1 MARRE
6 PQTKPLLQGDLTP
19 RMTDGTD
26 LRNDNAGDYQKQARS
41 LVIRYLESL
50 PAEAT
55 VDVAT
60 MARDIERHYPFHG
73 EGEGFFNKIVNG
85 LAKEGWVKKEGS
97 QVHLHKIARVTRRF
111 LLASCEKS
119 R

>member
-19 RMTDGTD
+19 RRTDGTD
-26 LRNDNAGDYQKQARS
+26 LRNDNAGDYGEQAQS
-41 LVIRYLESL
+41 IVIRYLENL

-55 VDVAT
+55 VNVAT
-60 MARDIERHYPFHG
+60 MAQDIERRYPFHG
-73 EGEGFFNKIVNG
+73 EGEGFFNKIVDG
-85 LAKEGWVKKEGS
+85 LVKEGWVKKDGN
-97 QVHLHKIARVTRRF
+97 QVQLHKIARVTRRF
-111 LLASCEKS
+111 LLASSDIS

>member
-26 LRNDNAGDYQKQARS
+26 LRNDYGGDHTKQAQS
-41 LVIRYLESL
+41 IVIRYLENL

-55 VDVAT
+55 TDLAT
-60 MARDIERHYPFHG
+60 MAQDIERHYPFHG
-73 EGEGFFNKIVNG
+73 DNEAFFGKIVDG
-85 LAKEGWVKKEGS
+85 LKKEGWIKQDGNEIR
-97 QVHLHKIARVTRRF
+97 LHKIARVTHRY
-111 LLASCEKS
+111 LLASVQRS